1 MSGLSKLLAWL
12 RCQFGGQC
20 DLPRARPAQAWQRLA
35 ETKRLADAAKAE
47 ARHVR
52 ERATDT
58 CEPDNVWVGTAF
70 PPRGNRHAAVGPH
83 TPRGTV
89 RKQERPPS

>member
-1 MSGLSKLLAWL
+1 MSGLSKLPAWL

-20 DLPRARPAQAWQRLA
+20 DLPRAHPAQAWQRLA

-52 ERATDT
+52 ERATET
-58 CEPDNVWVGTAF
+58 GEPDNVWVGTAF
-70 PPRGNRHAAVGPH
+70 PLRHDGLPR

-89 RKQERPPS
+89 RKHGRRRS